1 MHTAIINGKEAICFG
16 FEDFARDSEIIFR
29 VDDWYPYPEDRLF
42 THCKNS
48 IILPVS
54 KFFGIEESKVLDSFI
69 LTPKRCYNSDEIR
82 EHVCHYLNY
91 FEKYFDKEHELLFY
105 VFRMKQLMDTGYIN
119 EDGKST
125 PYTLENFYY
134 DVKTYILSDSMYK
147 KVWEMVEWNY
157 CLDLNYKNKNNEG
170 LQYNN
175 NHGKYFMEISMFMN
189 MMIPL
194 IMHFIFRN
202 RIMNVE
208 KMHEIIFTIYNWLF
222 DMYVDFDKMAQRGL
236 QPADMWAKLY
246 ETAST
251 TMQSHYKSN
260 PILWNISEIRGYSPT
275 INANDSINTVIMQV
289 MPKYTYNG
297 NVVTYNISSVRN
309 NIKYNISDIS
319 YEYDYSSLSSSKRDG
334 EDNTSQFDKFEAH
347 MIKVN
352 EGLQICNDYMANMT
366 MNSIIAKYG
375 PFDQN
380 EIDHYRRSL
389 IKNGQPLVNKFQ
401 HKLVNNMF
409 YRFFGNTMSPLC
421 INGDQYIILMIA
433 AKRILLNDGMKLL
446 PYIIASNVVQIST
459 RTTLCKKELIKVE
472 QSEYYNDICLKFNG
486 DEKQIKAVLAL
497 IATMLSSRFNV
508 IDYNDS
514 SIDGMEIKME
524 SDILIDEVLRFIIQ
538 I

>member
-1 MHTAIINGKEAICFG
+1 MHTAIINGKEAMCFG
-16 FEDFARDSEIIFR
+16 FEDFARDSDIIFR

>member
-1 MHTAIINGKEAICFG
+1 MHTAIINGKEAMCFG

>member
-1 MHTAIINGKEAICFG
+1 MHTAIINGKEAMCFG

-189 MMIPL
+189 MLIPL

-202 RIMNVE
+202 KIMNVE

-222 DMYVDFDKMAQRGL
+222 DTYVDFDKMAQRGL

-375 PFDQN
+375 PFDQR
-380 EIDHYRRSL
+380 EIDHYRHSL

-433 AKRILLNDGMKLL
+433 AKRILLNDGMRLL